1 MARAMPIAAVAAT
14 LGTMTTANRFHLVP
28 PRTWDSI
35 FPPSR
40 TYISG
45 PDCPRS
51 AAQSGRD
58 GRSATSSGRRAPVL
72 RGAKGA
78 PTQAITPERQPLV
91 APEHFTHNLPD
102 RLRSKAETPLSKEW
116 RHCRRS
122 YSVGT
127 QENPLTR
134 LAVGVREWTERRR
147 SWSIHAAF
155 RKGVRYWLVTAG

>member
-1 MARAMPIAAVAAT
+1 
-14 LGTMTTANRFHLVP
+14 MTTANRFHLVP

-45 PDCPRS
+45 PDGRQS

-91 APEHFTHNLPD
+91 APEHLTHNLPD
-102 RLRSKAETPLSKEW
+102 RLCPRGRDPPVQGMAPLP
-116 RHCRRS
+116 
-122 YSVGT
+122 
-127 QENPLTR
+127 PL
-134 LAVGVREWTERRR
+134 LLG
-147 SWSIHAAF
+147 
-155 RKGVRYWLVTAG
+155 G